1 MQTDHLD
8 LATRRKL
15 FCGSFQTRQVSWPK
29 QPFNRFH
36 PPDHMRLLTLLTL
49 FLLLLSGLLFSGC
62 EDKNCNCYCS
72 SFDAQELILNDTVEL
87 KYSELDCNP
96 EYEFRLS
103 FDSLSDSRCPLEA
116 VCVWEGNAEVRLIV
130 QSSEYGSNT
139 FRLNTNE
146 TFLTDTMVN
155 GFRYELIDVLPYPEV
170 DQDYELDDYTLQ
182 LIISR

>member
-1 MQTDHLD
+1 
-8 LATRRKL
+8 
-15 FCGSFQTRQVSWPK
+15 
-29 QPFNRFH
+29 
-36 PPDHMRLLTLLTL
+36 MRLKTIIIPV
-49 FLLLLSGLLFSGC
+49 LLLLTGLFITGC

-116 VCVWEGNAEVRLIV
+116 ACVWEGNAEVRLIV
-130 QSSEYGSNT
+130 QSSEHGSNI

-146 TFLTDTMVN
+146 KFLTDTMVN
-155 GFRYELIDVLPYPEV
+155 GFRYELIEILPYPEV
-170 DQDYELDDYTLQ
+170 DQDYQLDDYTLQ
-182 LIISR
+182 LIISS